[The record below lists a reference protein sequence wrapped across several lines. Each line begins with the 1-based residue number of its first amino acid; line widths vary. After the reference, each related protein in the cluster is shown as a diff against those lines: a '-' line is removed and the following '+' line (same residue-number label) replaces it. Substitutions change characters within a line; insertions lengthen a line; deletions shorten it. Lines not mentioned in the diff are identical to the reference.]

1 MNTCIKNQKS
11 GDGASFVRRMS
22 RSLVVLLLASVA
34 LNGCATTPA
43 MLDDGKPSTYSFW
56 PLFPAEPRVQFLTSF
71 ALSTD
76 IEPPRSRFED
86 LIYGVGS
93 DVLLIQKP
101 YGVDMR
107 DGKIYVCDIRNPGIV
122 ILDLVKRETRVMT
135 AGGVSGLAQPTDIAV
150 APDGMIYVADVK
162 RGQIY
167 VFDDRERHVGIFG
180 RKGMKAA
187 GVAVHDNELYV
198 CDFATQSIL
207 VLDRFNGEILRSFG
221 GPGSE
226 DGQFIRPLGI
236 DVDEDGN
243 IYVVDV
249 IRCRLQ
255 KFSPQGTFLQAWGQI
270 SDTAGSFVR
279 PKHVAVDKDKIVYVV
294 DAAFGNVQ
302 MFNAQGQVLMFFGS
316 AGNHPGHMDL
326 PVGLCVNEDDLE
338 LFRNYIHPAFDARR
352 LIVVTNQFGP
362 DKVSVYAMGQLKE
375 GYRVQDLSP
384 VLSSIAS
391 GVLEEGMFN
400 TLTDDL
406 PNPTPSSSEEGNEG
420 N

>member
-1 MNTCIKNQKS
+1 MNKCIKNKKS
-11 GDGASFVRRMS
+11 GDNASFVRRMS
-22 RSLVVLLLASVA
+22 RSMVVLLLASAA

-43 MLDDGKPSTYSFW
+43 MRDNEKPSTYSFW
-56 PLFPAEPRVQFLTSF
+56 PLFPAEPRVQFLRSF

-76 IEPPRSRFED
+76 IEPPRSSFED
-86 LIYGVGS
+86 LIYGEGS

-122 ILDLVKRETRVMT
+122 ILDLVRRETRVMT
-135 AGGVSGLAQPTDIAV
+135 TGGVNGLSQPTDLAV
-150 APDGMIYVADVK
+150 AADGMIYVADVK
-162 RGQIY
+162 RGQVY

-198 CDFATQSIL
+198 CDFATQSIV

-226 DGQFIRPLGI
+226 DGQFTRPLGI

-279 PKHVAVDKDKIVYVV
+279 PKHVAVDHDNIVYVV
-294 DAAFGNVQ
+294 DAR
-302 MFNAQGQVLMFFGS
+302 S
-316 AGNHPGHMDL
+316 ATCRCSMP
-326 PVGLCVNEDDLE
+326 
-338 LFRNYIHPAFDARR
+338 RARC
-352 LIVVTNQFGP
+352 
-362 DKVSVYAMGQLKE
+362 
-375 GYRVQDLSP
+375 
-384 VLSSIAS
+384 
-391 GVLEEGMFN
+391 
-400 TLTDDL
+400 
-406 PNPTPSSSEEGNEG
+406 
-420 N
+420 